1 VAESRRDKRDEGTE
15 MKEKRGEERKQKRD
29 ELRKERRRGVPLSS
43 LISSLL

>member
-1 VAESRRDKRDEGTE
+1 